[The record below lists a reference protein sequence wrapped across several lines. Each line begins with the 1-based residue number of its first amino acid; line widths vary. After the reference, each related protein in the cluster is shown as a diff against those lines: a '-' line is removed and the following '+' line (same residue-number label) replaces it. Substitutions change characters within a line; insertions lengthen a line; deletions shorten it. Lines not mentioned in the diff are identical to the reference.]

1 MKQGLAFGVLLL
13 VLTAPAY
20 AQQPPATP
28 DAPATSRKASPKT
41 VRSIVQK
48 MSEDAGITVLADSTI
63 ATAQVV
69 APDGETNAT
78 NLEDQ
83 LDRLVKRLPAGTKWA
98 KVFLPAPENG
108 KRYTPDAVTQ
118 FVRAQAGLFGKAGES
133 RPGTIEILG
142 RKLLEADAEAYIKGL
157 NLIPVYV
164 LSNLNATPARVM
176 GATGV
181 GLDKG
186 ANPIMDAL
194 LKQLGASSPRD
205 IPTGNY
211 RVPYTLP
218 DGRVV
223 DANVHVVNEGGAMK
237 IAVEVGDGP

>member
-1 MKQGLAFGVLLL
+1 MNKTVFLAAGFIALL
-13 VLTAPAY
+13 APAM
-20 AQQPPATP
+20 AAPQAP
-28 DAPATSRKASPKT
+28 DASASARKTRLQPVK
-41 VRSIVQK
+41 SIVQK

-63 ATAQVV
+63 ATVQVMT
-69 APDGETNAT
+69 PDGETTAA
-78 NLEDQ
+78 NLEDR

-108 KRYTPDAVTQ
+108 RRYTPDAVTQ
-118 FVRAQAGLFGKAGES
+118 FVRAQATLFGKAGES
-133 RPGTIEILG
+133 KVGTVEILG
-142 RKLLEADAEAYIKGL
+142 RKLADAEAEAYVKGL

-164 LSNLNATPARVM
+164 LSNLSAQSARVI
-176 GATGV
+176 GGPAAAGE
-181 GLDKG
+181 KG
-186 ANPIMDAL
+186 SNPIMDAL
-194 LKQLGASSPRD
+194 FKQLSVSSPRE

-237 IAVEVGDGP
+237 ISVEVGDGP